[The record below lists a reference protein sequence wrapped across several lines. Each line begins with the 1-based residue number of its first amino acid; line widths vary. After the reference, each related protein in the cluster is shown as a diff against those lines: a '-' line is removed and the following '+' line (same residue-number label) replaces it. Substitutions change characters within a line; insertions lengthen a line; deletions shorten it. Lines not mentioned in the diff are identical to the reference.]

1 MSGAPQHIA
10 VFLPNWIGDV
20 AMATPLL
27 RALRR
32 RYPHPTRL
40 IGVMRSYVVD
50 VLAGTP
56 WLDEVMTYVPG
67 SWPSSVSLVRQLRA
81 RSLDVAVLLTNSFR
95 TAAIAYLAGAKTRV
109 GYARGGRGWLLNRR
123 LVAPRVAG
131 KFVPA
136 PVLDYYLELAY
147 ALGCPPE
154 SPQLELATSLE
165 DERRADAVWQRFQLP
180 NDRSVVALNN
190 GGAFGAAK
198 LWPTEHFA
206 TLARRIA
213 TELDKRVLVLC
224 GPSER
229 DLARA
234 VVVAADHPGVTSIAD
249 EQLSI
254 GLTKACVRRSRLLVT
269 TDSGPRHFAAAF
281 DVPVIT
287 LFGPTHI
294 AWSENHFR
302 RAEHLQLSL
311 ACSPCQQRVCP
322 LGHHKC
328 MRELSP
334 DRVFKSV
341 AKALLSPSITTAG
354 LHRSA
359 A

>member
-1 MSGAPQHIA
+1 
-10 VFLPNWIGDV
+10 
-20 AMATPLL
+20 MATPVL

-32 RYPHPTRL
+32 QFPRPTQL

-56 WLDEVMTYVPG
+56 WLDEVITYARND
-67 SWPSSVSLVRQLRA
+67 WRSSVSLVRQLRGK
-81 RSLDVAVLLTNSFR
+81 SLDVAVLLTNSFR
-95 TAAIAYLAGAKTRV
+95 TAVIAYLAGAKTRV
-109 GYARGGRGWLLNRR
+109 GYARSGRSWVLNRR
-123 LVAPRVAG
+123 LVAPRVSG

-154 SPQLELATSLE
+154 SAQLELGTLPD
-165 DERRADAVWQRFQLP
+165 DEHRADDVWRRFQLP
-180 NDRSVVALNN
+180 PDRSVVTLNN

-198 LWPTEHFA
+198 LWPNEHFA

-213 TELDKRVLVLC
+213 GELDKHVLVVC

-229 DLARA
+229 ELARA
-234 VVVAADHPGVTSIAD
+234 LVTAANHPRVVSIA
-249 EQLSI
+249 EEPLSI
-254 GLTKACVRRSRLLVT
+254 GLTKACVKRSRLMVT

-294 AWSENHFR
+294 AWSENHFA
-302 RAEHLQLSL
+302 RAEHLQLPL

-322 LGHHKC
+322 LGHHQC
-328 MRELSP
+328 MRDLSP
-334 DRVFKSV
+334 DRVFASV
-341 AKALLSPSITTAG
+341 ARELAVNSIPTSNQN
-354 LHRSA
+354 RSA